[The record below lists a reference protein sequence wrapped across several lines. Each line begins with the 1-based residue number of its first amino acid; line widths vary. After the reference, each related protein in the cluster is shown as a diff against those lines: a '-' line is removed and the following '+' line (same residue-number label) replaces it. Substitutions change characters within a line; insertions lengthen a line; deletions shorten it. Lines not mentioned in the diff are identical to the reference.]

1 MKKMQP
7 WQGEW
12 GDNQQTM
19 NVFVEFVDIPFH
31 SELFNDL
38 FIIAIILTAINNVH
52 RNYQPKRK
60 MILW

>member
-1 MKKMQP
+1 MKKCFLLFLLFLFNNKIFSNERMQP

-31 SELFNDL
+31 SELFRD
-38 FIIAIILTAINNVH
+38 I
-52 RNYQPKRK
+52 Q
-60 MILW
+60 

>member
-1 MKKMQP
+1 MKKCFLLFLLFLFNNKIFSNERMQP

-38 FIIAIILTAINNVH
+38 FIIT
-52 RNYQPKRK
+52 
-60 MILW
+60 